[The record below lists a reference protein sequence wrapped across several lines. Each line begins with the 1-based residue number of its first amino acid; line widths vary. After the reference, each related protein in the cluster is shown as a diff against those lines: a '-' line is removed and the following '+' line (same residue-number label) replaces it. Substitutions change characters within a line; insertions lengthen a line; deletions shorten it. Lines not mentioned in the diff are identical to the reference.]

1 MKNLIK
7 IYCCFLISLFIP
19 LFSIAQKI
27 DNDMI
32 KDMQFR
38 HIGPIGNRL
47 TSVAG
52 VSNEPLIYYVG
63 AASGGVWKTVDGGL
77 NWKPIFDGQEVH
89 SIGAI
94 AVAPSDPMTIYV
106 GTGESSIRSNVSIG
120 NGVYKSEDGGE
131 TWEHLGL
138 KNSGRISRIV
148 VHPDNP
154 NLVYVGALGH
164 AYSPQKER
172 GVYMSDN
179 GGVTWKHTLY
189 IDDNTGISDI
199 VMDPNNSRILFA
211 GAWQLKLK
219 TWIRVSG
226 GPGSGVFKSIDGGL
240 SWNKL
245 KDNGLPKKDVG
256 KIALAM
262 TPASPDRLY
271 ALIETGDGIPYNGKE
286 TESGELWRSEDNG
299 KTFKLINSNRELGAR
314 QAYYTRTTASPDNAN
329 EVYFISY
336 SFFSSI
342 DGGVSLENRS
352 QLSSPNWDH
361 HEMWIDPNN
370 GDRMAVAGDGGI
382 SISQNRGKSW
392 LRTFLPIAQLY
403 HVTTDNNVPYNVL
416 TNRQDGPSMKG
427 PSRSRT
433 GNWFG
438 PGMIQSGMWRAV
450 GGGESGFATADPKN
464 PDIVWSSASGFGP
477 LGGIVTRYDEKT
489 KQFRQL
495 EVWPEFAAGSHASL
509 LKYRF
514 QWTFP
519 LLISPHDNKT
529 IYVTSQYVHKTTND
543 GQSWDVI
550 SPDLSLD
557 DEKMQ
562 GFSGGLTGDNIAV
575 EYANVIY
582 ALDES
587 PVQKGVLWAGTN
599 DGLVHI
605 SQDNGK
611 TWNNVTKN
619 IPNLPKLGVV
629 RNIEASK
636 WSAGKAY
643 LTIEFHQVGNFDP
656 YVYKTE
662 NFGKS
667 WKKITS
673 GIKEG
678 NLSYTRC
685 VKEDPVKKGLLYLG
699 TENTLYFSFDD
710 GENWQ
715 EMMSNL
721 PHTPMY
727 WIDIQEHF
735 NDLVLGTY
743 GRGIWILDDISPFQQ
758 MNKSIIEKDMHLFN
772 VKSSY
777 RFHNVTSSLQMFPE
791 ASTGSDPPSG
801 ASINYWLKEKKEI
814 EIIITNFDNDTIKT
828 IKEEGVKGI
837 NRVWWDFQGES
848 TDEIILRT
856 KPLYAEW
863 VSLDKNRERKV
874 PFQLSIMSPP
884 GTYNVHLKLGD
895 NVMTKKLEVIK
906 DPHSEGTM
914 EDIKLQHDLIKKIYD
929 DINVTANY
937 INSIE
942 IVRRQL
948 LDLKFML
955 SNTNQKEEL
964 ISLVDSLESD
974 FLNLEKK
981 LIQLKETGTG
991 QDDVRFEK
999 MIGGKLAYLG
1009 GNVPNADFRPSDSY
1023 YEVYELLSQRL
1034 KDVGVQFEKLKDK
1047 RVKDVINTLNEKGVN
1062 MIIIE

>member
-1 MKNLIK
+1 
-7 IYCCFLISLFIP
+7 
-19 LFSIAQKI
+19 
-27 DNDMI
+27 
-32 KDMQFR
+32 
-38 HIGPIGNRL
+38 
-47 TSVAG
+47 
-52 VSNEPLIYYVG
+52 
-63 AASGGVWKTVDGGL
+63 
-77 NWKPIFDGQEVH
+77 
-89 SIGAI
+89 
-94 AVAPSDPMTIYV
+94 
-106 GTGESSIRSNVSIG
+106 
-120 NGVYKSEDGGE
+120 
-131 TWEHLGL
+131 
-138 KNSGRISRIV
+138 
-148 VHPDNP
+148 
-154 NLVYVGALGH
+154 
-164 AYSPQKER
+164 
-172 GVYMSDN
+172 
-179 GGVTWKHTLY
+179 
-189 IDDNTGISDI
+189 
-199 VMDPNNSRILFA
+199 
-211 GAWQLKLK
+211 
-219 TWIRVSG
+219 
-226 GPGSGVFKSIDGGL
+226 
-240 SWNKL
+240 
-245 KDNGLPKKDVG
+245 
-256 KIALAM
+256 
-262 TPASPDRLY
+262 
-271 ALIETGDGIPYNGKE
+271 
-286 TESGELWRSEDNG
+286 
-299 KTFKLINSNRELGAR
+299 
-314 QAYYTRTTASPDNAN
+314 
-329 EVYFISY
+329 
-336 SFFSSI
+336 
-342 DGGVSLENRS
+342 
-352 QLSSPNWDH
+352 
-361 HEMWIDPNN
+361 
-370 GDRMAVAGDGGI
+370 
-382 SISQNRGKSW
+382 
-392 LRTFLPIAQLY
+392 
-403 HVTTDNNVPYNVL
+403 
-416 TNRQDGPSMKG
+416 
-427 PSRSRT
+427 
-433 GNWFG
+433 
-438 PGMIQSGMWRAV
+438 MWRAV

-464 PDIVWSSASGFGP
+464 PDIVWSSASGYGP

-495 EVWPEFAAGSHASL
+495 EVWPEFTAGSHASL

-543 GQSWDVI
+543 GQSWDVV
-550 SPDLSLD
+550 SPDLTLD

-582 ALDES
+582 AFDES

-611 TWNNVTKN
+611 TWSNVTKN

-667 WKKITS
+667 WKKITN

-699 TENTLYFSFDD
+699 TENTLYLSFDD

-735 NDLVLGTY
+735 NDLILGTY
-743 GRGIWILDDISPFQQ
+743 GRGIWILDDISPLQQ
-758 MNKSIIEKDMHLFN
+758 MNKSILEKDMYLF
-772 VKSSY
+772 KIKPSY

-791 ASTGSDPPSG
+791 ASTGSDPPTG
-801 ASINYWLKEKKEI
+801 ASINYWLKEKKEV
-814 EIIITNFDNDTIKT
+814 EIIITNSDNDTIKT
-828 IKEEGVKGI
+828 IKKDGVKGI
-837 NRVWWDFQGES
+837 NRVWWDFKGES

-874 PFQLSIMSPP
+874 PFELSIMSPP

-895 NVMTKKLEVIK
+895 NVMTQKLEVIK

-914 EDIKLQHDLIKKIYD
+914 EDIILQNDLMKKIYD
-929 DINVTANY
+929 DINVTTNY
-937 INSIE
+937 INSME

-948 LDLKFML
+948 LDLKSIL

-964 ISLVDSLESD
+964 ISLVDSLEFD

-1009 GNVPNADFRPSDSY
+1009 GNVPNVDFRPSDSY
-1023 YEVYELLSQRL
+1023 YEVYELLRKRL
-1034 KDVGVQFEKLKDK
+1034 KDVGVQFEKLKNE
-1047 RVKDVINTLNEKGVN
+1047 RLRDVINTLNEKGVN
-1062 MIIIE
+1062 MIVIE

>member
-1 MKNLIK
+1 MENLKK
-7 IYCCFLISLFIP
+7 IYFSFLISLFIP
-19 LFSIAQKI
+19 LLSVAQKM

-47 TSVAG
+47 TSVTG
-52 VSNEPLIYYVG
+52 VSDDPLIYYVG
-63 AASGGVWKTVDGGL
+63 AAAGGVWKTVDGGL
-77 NWKPIFDGQEVH
+77 NWEPIFDDQEVH

-94 AVAPSDPMTIYV
+94 AVAPSDPMTVYV
-106 GTGESSIRSNVSIG
+106 GTGESSIRSNVSMG
-120 NGVYKSEDGGE
+120 DGVYKSEDGGE
-131 TWEHLGL
+131 TWTHLGL
-138 KNSGRISRIV
+138 KKSGRISRIV

-164 AYSPQKER
+164 AYAPQKER
-172 GVYMSDN
+172 GLFMSDD
-179 GGVTWKHTLY
+179 GGISWKHTLY

-199 VMDPNNSRILFA
+199 VMDPNNSRVLFA

-226 GPGSGVFKSIDGGL
+226 GPGSGIFKSTDGGL
-240 SWNKL
+240 SWEKL

-271 ALIETGDGIPYNGKE
+271 ALIETGDGVPYEGEE

-299 KTFKLINSNRELGAR
+299 KTFKLINSNRELGSR

-336 SFFSSI
+336 RFFSSI

-361 HEMWIDPNN
+361 HEMWIDPSN

-403 HVTTDNNVPYNVL
+403 HVTTDNEVPYNVL

-433 GNWFG
+433 ENWFG
-438 PGMIQSGMWRAV
+438 PGMIQSGMWRDV
-450 GGGESGFATADPKN
+450 GGGESGFATADPTN
-464 PDIVWSSASGFGP
+464 SDIVWSSASGFGP

-489 KQFRQL
+489 KQYRQL
-495 EVWPEFAAGSHASL
+495 EVWPELTAGSHASL

-529 IYVTSQYVHKTTND
+529 VYVTSQYVHKTTND
-543 GQSWDVI
+543 GQSWEII

-582 ALDES
+582 AFDES
-587 PVQKGVLWAGTN
+587 PIKKGVFWAGTN
-599 DGLVHI
+599 DGLVHV
-605 SQDNGK
+605 SQDDGK

-619 IPNLPKLGVV
+619 IPDLPEYGVV

-636 WSAGKAY
+636 WHVGKAY
-643 LTIEFHQVGNFDP
+643 LTIDFHQEGNFAP

-667 WKKITS
+667 WKKITE

-685 VKEDPVKKGLLYLG
+685 IKEDPVKEGLLYLG

-710 GENWQ
+710 GEHWQ
-715 EMMSNL
+715 EMMPNL

-743 GRGIWILDDISPFQQ
+743 GRGIWILDDLSPFQQ
-758 MNKSIIEKDMHLFN
+758 MDKSIIKKKMHLFDL
-772 VKSSY
+772 KSSY
-777 RFHNVTSSLQMFPE
+777 RFHSITSSLQMFPE
-791 ASTGSDPPSG
+791 ASTGTDPPNG
-801 ASINYWLKEKKEI
+801 ASINYWLQEKQEV
-814 EIIITNFDNDTIKT
+814 EIIILNAENDTIKT
-828 IKEEGVKGI
+828 IKDKGI
-837 NRVWWDFQGES
+837 KGFNRVWWDFQGES
-848 TDEIILRT
+848 TDDITLRT

-874 PFQLSIMSPP
+874 PFKLSIMAPP
-884 GTYNVHLKLGD
+884 GTYHVLLKLGEE
-895 NVMTKKLEVIK
+895 VMSKKLEVIK
-906 DPHSEGTM
+906 DPHSEGTLA
-914 EDIKLQHDLIKKIYD
+914 DIRLQNGLMKKIYD
-929 DINVTANY
+929 DLNITANY
-937 INSIE
+937 INSME
-942 IVRRQL
+942 IARRQL
-948 LDLKFML
+948 LDLKSIL
-955 SNTNQKEEL
+955 SNTNQKEVL
-964 ISLVDSLESD
+964 IALVDSLALD

-981 LIQLKETGTG
+981 LIQLKATGTG
-991 QDDVRFEK
+991 QDDVRFKK
-999 MIGGKLAYLG
+999 MIGEKLAYLG
-1009 GNVPNADFRPSDSY
+1009 GNVPNADFRPADSY
-1023 YEVYELLSQRL
+1023 YEVYELLSDRL
-1034 KDVGVQFEKLKDK
+1034 KEVGVQFEKLKNE
-1047 RVKDVINTLNEKGVN
+1047 RVKEVLDVLSEAGVN

>member
-1 MKNLIK
+1 MENFKKKYFSLLIT
-7 IYCCFLISLFIP
+7 LLVPLLSL
-19 LFSIAQKI
+19 AQKI

-47 TSVAG
+47 TSVTG
-52 VSNEPLIYYVG
+52 VSNHPMIYYVG
-63 AASGGVWKTVDGGL
+63 AAAGGVWKTVDGGL
-77 NWKPIFDGQEVH
+77 NWKPIFDDQEVH

-94 AVAPSDPMTIYV
+94 AIAPSDPMTVYV
-106 GTGESSIRSNVSIG
+106 GTGESSIRSNISLG

-131 TWEHLGL
+131 TWKHLGL
-138 KNSGRISRIV
+138 KKSGRISRIV

-154 NLVYVGALGH
+154 DLVYVGALGH
-164 AYSPQKER
+164 AYTPQKER
-172 GVYMSDN
+172 GLYMSDD
-179 GGVTWKHTLY
+179 GGVSWKHTLY

-199 VMDPNNSRILFA
+199 VMDPNNSRVLFA

-226 GPGSGVFKSIDGGL
+226 GPGSGIFKSTDGGL

-271 ALIETGDGIPYNGKE
+271 ALIETGDGVPYQGEE

-299 KTFKLINSNRELGAR
+299 KTFKLINSNRDLGSR
-314 QAYYTRTTASPDNAN
+314 QAYYTRTTASPDNTN
-329 EVYFISY
+329 EIYFISHRF
-336 SFFSSI
+336 SSSI
-342 DGGVSLENRS
+342 DGGISLENRS
-352 QLSSPNWDH
+352 QLSTPNWDH

-403 HVTTDNNVPYNVL
+403 HVNTDNSVPYNVL

-438 PGMIQSGMWRAV
+438 PGMIQSGMWREV

-489 KQFRQL
+489 KQYRQL
-495 EVWPEFAAGSHASL
+495 EVWPEFTAGSHASL

-529 IYVTSQYVHKTTND
+529 VYVTSQYVHKTTND
-543 GQSWDVI
+543 GQSWEVI

-562 GFSGGLTGDNIAV
+562 EFSGGLTGDNIAV

-582 ALDES
+582 AFDES
-587 PVQKGVLWAGTN
+587 PVQKGVFWAGTN

-605 SQDNGK
+605 SQDDGNI
-611 TWNNVTKN
+611 WNNVTKN
-619 IPNLPKLGVV
+619 IPDLPKYGVV

-636 WSAGKAY
+636 WHVGKAY
-643 LTIEFHQVGNFDP
+643 LTIDFHQTGNFAP

-667 WKKITS
+667 WKKITQ

-685 VKEDPVKKGLLYLG
+685 IREDPVKEGLLYLG

-710 GENWQ
+710 GEHWQ
-715 EMMSNL
+715 KMMSNL

-735 NDLVLGTY
+735 NDLVVGTY
-743 GRGIWILDDISPFQQ
+743 GRGIWILDDLSPFQQ
-758 MNKSIIEKDMHLFN
+758 MNKSIVKQKMHLFDL
-772 VKSSY
+772 KPSY
-777 RFHNVTSSLQMFPE
+777 RFHNITSSLQMFPE
-791 ASTGSDPPSG
+791 ASTGTDPPSG
-801 ASINYWLKEKKEI
+801 ASINYWLREKQDVEI
-814 EIIITNFDNDTIKT
+814 VILNTENDTIKI
-828 IKEEGVKGI
+828 IKDEGKKGF

-848 TDEIILRT
+848 TNEITLRT

-863 VSLDKNRERKV
+863 ASLDKNRERKV
-874 PFQLSIMSPP
+874 PFNLSIMAPP
-884 GTYNVHLKLGD
+884 GTYNVHLKMGD
-895 NVMTKKLEVIK
+895 EVMSKKLQVIK
-906 DPHSEGTM
+906 DPHSEGTL
-914 EDIKLQHDLIKKIYD
+914 EDINLQNILMKKIYVD
-929 DINVTANY
+929 LNLTANY
-937 INSIE
+937 INSME
-942 IVRRQL
+942 IARRQL
-948 LDLKFML
+948 LDLKSIL
-955 SNTNQKEEL
+955 SNTNQKEAL
-964 ISLVDSLESD
+964 IELVDSLELD
-974 FLNLEKK
+974 FLNIEKK
-981 LIQLKETGTG
+981 LIQLKTTGTG

-999 MIGGKLAYLG
+999 MIGEKLAYLG
-1009 GNVPNADFRPSDSY
+1009 ENVPNADFRPADSY
-1023 YEVYELLSQRL
+1023 YEVYELLSDRL
-1034 KDVGVQFEKLKDK
+1034 KEVGLQYEKLKDK
-1047 RVKDVINTLNEKGVN
+1047 RVKEVLDVLSEAGVN
-1062 MIIIE
+1062 IIILE

>member
-1 MKNLIK
+1 
-7 IYCCFLISLFIP
+7 
-19 LFSIAQKI
+19 
-27 DNDMI
+27 
-32 KDMQFR
+32 
-38 HIGPIGNRL
+38 
-47 TSVAG
+47 
-52 VSNEPLIYYVG
+52 
-63 AASGGVWKTVDGGL
+63 
-77 NWKPIFDGQEVH
+77 
-89 SIGAI
+89 
-94 AVAPSDPMTIYV
+94 
-106 GTGESSIRSNVSIG
+106 
-120 NGVYKSEDGGE
+120 
-131 TWEHLGL
+131 
-138 KNSGRISRIV
+138 
-148 VHPDNP
+148 
-154 NLVYVGALGH
+154 
-164 AYSPQKER
+164 
-172 GVYMSDN
+172 
-179 GGVTWKHTLY
+179 
-189 IDDNTGISDI
+189 
-199 VMDPNNSRILFA
+199 
-211 GAWQLKLK
+211 
-219 TWIRVSG
+219 
-226 GPGSGVFKSIDGGL
+226 
-240 SWNKL
+240 
-245 KDNGLPKKDVG
+245 
-256 KIALAM
+256 
-262 TPASPDRLY
+262 
-271 ALIETGDGIPYNGKE
+271 
-286 TESGELWRSEDNG
+286 
-299 KTFKLINSNRELGAR
+299 
-314 QAYYTRTTASPDNAN
+314 
-329 EVYFISY
+329 
-336 SFFSSI
+336 
-342 DGGVSLENRS
+342 
-352 QLSSPNWDH
+352 
-361 HEMWIDPNN
+361 
-370 GDRMAVAGDGGI
+370 MAVAGDGGI

-495 EVWPEFAAGSHASL
+495 EVWPEFTAGSHASL

-582 ALDES
+582 AFDES

-605 SQDNGK
+605 SQDNGQ

-643 LTIEFHQVGNFDP
+643 LTIEFHQIGNFDP

-772 VKSSY
+772 IKPSY

-801 ASINYWLKEKKEI
+801 ASINYWLKEEKEV
-814 EIIITNFDNDTIKT
+814 EIIITSSDNDTIKT
-828 IKEEGVKGI
+828 IKEDGVKGI
-837 NRVWWDFQGES
+837 NRLWWDFQGES

-874 PFQLSIMSPP
+874 PFKLSIMSPP

-914 EDIKLQHDLIKKIYD
+914 EDITLQHDLIKKIYD

-981 LIQLKETGTG
+981 LLQLKETGTG

-1034 KDVGVQFEKLKDK
+1034 KDVGVQFETLKDK

>member
-1 MKNLIK
+1 M
-7 IYCCFLISLFIP
+7 
-19 LFSIAQKI
+19 
-27 DNDMI
+27 
-32 KDMQFR
+32 
-38 HIGPIGNRL
+38 PII
-47 TSVAG
+47 T
-52 VSNEPLIYYVG
+52 
-63 AASGGVWKTVDGGL
+63 
-77 NWKPIFDGQEVH
+77 
-89 SIGAI
+89 
-94 AVAPSDPMTIYV
+94 
-106 GTGESSIRSNVSIG
+106 
-120 NGVYKSEDGGE
+120 
-131 TWEHLGL
+131 
-138 KNSGRISRIV
+138 
-148 VHPDNP
+148 
-154 NLVYVGALGH
+154 
-164 AYSPQKER
+164 
-172 GVYMSDN
+172 
-179 GGVTWKHTLY
+179 
-189 IDDNTGISDI
+189 
-199 VMDPNNSRILFA
+199 
-211 GAWQLKLK
+211 
-219 TWIRVSG
+219 
-226 GPGSGVFKSIDGGL
+226 
-240 SWNKL
+240 
-245 KDNGLPKKDVG
+245 
-256 KIALAM
+256 
-262 TPASPDRLY
+262 
-271 ALIETGDGIPYNGKE
+271 
-286 TESGELWRSEDNG
+286 
-299 KTFKLINSNRELGAR
+299 
-314 QAYYTRTTASPDNAN
+314 
-329 EVYFISY
+329 
-336 SFFSSI
+336 
-342 DGGVSLENRS
+342 
-352 QLSSPNWDH
+352 
-361 HEMWIDPNN
+361 
-370 GDRMAVAGDGGI
+370 
-382 SISQNRGKSW
+382 
-392 LRTFLPIAQLY
+392 
-403 HVTTDNNVPYNVL
+403 
-416 TNRQDGPSMKG
+416 
-427 PSRSRT
+427 
-433 GNWFG
+433 
-438 PGMIQSGMWRAV
+438 
-450 GGGESGFATADPKN
+450 
-464 PDIVWSSASGFGP
+464 
-477 LGGIVTRYDEKT
+477 
-489 KQFRQL
+489 
-495 EVWPEFAAGSHASL
+495 AGSHASL

-582 ALDES
+582 AFDES

-611 TWNNVTKN
+611 TWSNVTKN

-643 LTIEFHQVGNFDP
+643 LTIEFHQIGNFDP

-667 WKKITS
+667 WKKITN

-699 TENTLYFSFDD
+699 TENKLYFSFDD

-758 MNKSIIEKDMHLFN
+758 INKSIIEKDMHLFSI
-772 VKSSY
+772 KPSY

-801 ASINYWLKEKKEI
+801 ASINYWLKEEKKV
-814 EIIITNFDNDTIKT
+814 EIIITSSDNDTIKT
-828 IKEEGVKGI
+828 IKEDGVKGI
-837 NRVWWDFQGES
+837 NRLWWDFQGES

-874 PFQLSIMSPP
+874 PFELSIMSPP

-895 NVMTKKLEVIK
+895 DVMTQKLEVIK

-914 EDIKLQHDLIKKIYD
+914 EDIALQHDLMKKIYD
-929 DINVTANY
+929 DLNVTANY

-948 LDLKFML
+948 LDLKSML

-1023 YEVYELLSQRL
+1023 YEVYELLSKRL
-1034 KDVGVQFEKLKDK
+1034 KDVGVQFEQLKDE